1 MPNVNITINRTTA
14 SGNLQM
20 VKRDYRVS
28 TNSPRDANGNLKLR
42 SNPHTRVQ
50 TTLVSD
56 RLNGA
61 DLRSHPWGS
70 GALLPSYYALD
81 WANLESRSYASFRRK
96 LYSGSASLGVTL
108 GGYKQSREM
117 IVKRFHMLKLYSL
130 ATLSRTVVQEAMRD
144 GKKLK
149 PKDSASLHLEVIFG
163 WVPLLQDIHAAAT
176 TVIQTA
182 PAYAWV
188 KSSAKSNQSFSNFK
202 SPYHDYAVDFSASY
216 TKAEFNLTHSRGA
229 EVTVSNPNVWL
240 AERAGLL
247 NPVSVAWDLVPWS
260 FVVNMFLNTGQLVNS
275 ITDYAG
281 LDIRNGWATKKAR
294 GVALWH
300 ADKSRYWQY
309 PGRDL
314 FYVCNEKHTTTNA
327 VSVPPLVFKIPE
339 ANWELAAM
347 AGSLFSQKFAKIAG
361 LINLNHRT

>member
-1 MPNVNITINRTTA
+1 MPTVNTIVSKRTA
-14 SGNLQM
+14 SGNLQV
-20 VKRDYRVS
+20 VKHDYRV
-28 TNSPRDANGNLKLR
+28 TNYSPRDPTGALILQ
-42 SNPHTRVQ
+42 SNAHTRQ
-50 TTLVSD
+50 QSTLVSD
-56 RLNGA
+56 RLDGA
-61 DLRSHPWGS
+61 DLRSHPWG
-70 GALLPSYYALD
+70 ANVLLPSYYALD
-81 WANLESRSYASFRRK
+81 WARLESRSYASFRRK

-108 GGYKQSREM
+108 AGYKQSREM
-117 IVKRFHMLKLYSL
+117 IVKRFHALKLYSL
-130 ATLSRTVVQEAMRD
+130 ATLHRTVVQEAMRD

-149 PKDSASLHLEVIFG
+149 PKDAASLHLEVIFG

-182 PAYAWV
+182 PAYAWI
-188 KSSAKSNQSFSNFK
+188 KSSAKTNQSFSQFAE
-202 SPYHDYAVDFSASY
+202 PYRNYAVDFSASY

-229 EVTVSNPNVWL
+229 EVSVSNPNVWL

-300 ADKSRYWQY
+300 ADPSGWGRF

-314 FYVCNEKHTTTNA
+314 YYQCNEKHTMTNA
-327 VSVPPLVFKIPE
+327 VSIPPLVFKVPE

-347 AGSLFSQKFAKIAG
+347 AGSLFTQKFSKIVG
-361 LINLNHRT
+361 LIKPNHRT